1 MLNVTN
7 LEKSVHLL
15 NESWTT
21 PIQITTKIIADNNLI
36 INKTD
41 SILYKL
47 VVNNTTTT
55 TTTPT
60 TTNILQITSKN
71 NIEAILDPILALGQ
85 YFFYLLIISLYLINY
100 AFK

>member
-21 PIQITTKIIADNNLI
+21 PLQITTKIIADNNLI

-55 TTTPT
+55 TTPT
-60 TTNILQITSKN
+60 TTNVLQTTSKN

-85 YFFYLLIISLYLINY
+85 FFFIY
-100 AFK
+100 

>member
-21 PIQITTKIIADNNLI
+21 PLQITTKIIAYNNLI

-55 TTTPT
+55 TTPT
-60 TTNILQITSKN
+60 TTNVLQTTSKN

-85 YFFYLLIISLYLINY
+85 FFFYLLIISLCLINY
-100 AFK
+100 TLK

>member
-21 PIQITTKIIADNNLI
+21 PLQITTKIIADNNLI

-55 TTTPT
+55 TTPT
-60 TTNILQITSKN
+60 TTNVLQTTSKN

-85 YFFYLLIISLYLINY
+85 FFFYLLIISLCLINY
-100 AFK
+100 TLK